1 MHGVVVPAFATS
13 SSLLSTAQKALTL
26 GDPQPWD
33 LFQADM
39 ISSRQ
44 RLLVWEPCRPRLE
57 TRKCIKSPKLK
68 LVWYIDNAGHPML
81 LACTNSGIALHRP
94 NSRCC
99 HCKTPNTRKE
109 GAKPSQPIRGVVN
122 RKGGTETIKSR
133 RVRGN
138 LCSSSNSSASLI
150 HLPLAAASSSSLV
163 SERGSVDDCLG
174 LTKVKY
180 RRGLFPWL
188 ILAMRLGGRRYDIS
202 RLYTPV

>member
-1 MHGVVVPAFATS
+1 MLRRRSLYPRLRSFFIFLNMSKQFNSNRMHGVVVPAFATS

-44 RLLVWEPCRPRLE
+44 RLLVWEPCTPRLE
-57 TRKCIKSPKLK
+57 TRKCIKSAKLK

-99 HCKTPNTRKE
+99 HCKT
-109 GAKPSQPIRGVVN
+109 Q
-122 RKGGTETIKSR
+122 
-133 RVRGN
+133 
-138 LCSSSNSSASLI
+138 
-150 HLPLAAASSSSLV
+150 
-163 SERGSVDDCLG
+163 RGSK
-174 LTKVKY
+174 T
-180 RRGLFPWL
+180 
-188 ILAMRLGGRRYDIS
+188 
-202 RLYTPV
+202 